1 MRCVAI
7 PLAPP
12 QELKNYSFSC
22 YDCQVGKE
30 VDESLQ
36 EMLLLGRYAGA
47 VSFDCPRTTPQNS
60 VDCTVK
66 PSEWPGFQADSILI
80 DQSGEEIIVIDHG
93 DGAQRAPGKI
103 VIRALPPGW
112 EPTLP

>member
-112 EPTLP
+112 VPTLP